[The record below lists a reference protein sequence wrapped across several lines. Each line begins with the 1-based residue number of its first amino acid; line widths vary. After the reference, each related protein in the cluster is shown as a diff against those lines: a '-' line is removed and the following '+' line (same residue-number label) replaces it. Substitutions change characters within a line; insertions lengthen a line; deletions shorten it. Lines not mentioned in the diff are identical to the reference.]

1 MPKLPTWDDVKR
13 VAEDVEKK
21 VQSAGASAKEKWN
34 QQVRPKLAEVGKKI
48 EEKGQRAGDA
58 IQTQVSAL
66 SEALS
71 KLQHEIAEDLKIGL
85 KKKPDDGPI
94 DVTPAKPDA
103 ADADAKPSD
112 APPSEPKP

>member
-34 QQVRPKLAEVGKKI
+34 QQVRPKLVEVGKKI

-85 KKKPDDGPI
+85 KKAKPDDGPI

-112 APPSEPKP
+112 TEPKP

>member
-21 VQSAGASAKEKWN
+21 VQSAGAAAKEKWN
-34 QQVRPKLAEVGKKI
+34 QQVRPKLAELGKKV
-48 EEKGQRAGDA
+48 EETGHRAGDA

-71 KLQHEIAEDLKIGL
+71 KLQHAIAEDLKIGT
-85 KKKPDDGPI
+85 KKQEPK
-94 DVTPAKPDA
+94 DVTPPKDA
-103 ADADAKPSD
+103 APAGDAASTAATSD
-112 APPSEPKP
+112 PKP

>member
-21 VQSAGASAKEKWN
+21 VQTAGAAAKERWN
-34 QQVRPKLAEVGKKI
+34 QQVRPKLAEVGKKL
-48 EEKGQRAGDA
+48 EETGHRAGDA

-71 KLQHEIAEDLKIGL
+71 KLQHEIAEDLKIGT
-85 KKKPDDGPI
+85 KKQEPNASNDASAPAPGASGDASE
-94 DVTPAKPDA
+94 AKPDT
-103 ADADAKPSD
+103 ST
-112 APPSEPKP
+112 

>member
-21 VQSAGASAKEKWN
+21 VQNAGAAAKDRWN
-34 QQVRPKLAEVGKKI
+34 QQVRPKLAEVGKKL
-48 EEKGQRAGDA
+48 EETGHRAGDA

-71 KLQHEIAEDLKIGL
+71 KLQHEIAEDLKIGT
-85 KKKPDDGPI
+85 KKHEPN
-94 DVTPAKPDA
+94 PAKDA
-103 ADADAKPSD
+103 SAP
-112 APPSEPKP
+112 APPASGDASEDKADKSP

>member
-21 VQSAGASAKEKWN
+21 VQSAGAAAKDKWN
-34 QQVRPKLAEVGKKI
+34 QQVRPKLAELGKKV
-48 EEKGQRAGDA
+48 EDTGHRAGDA

-71 KLQHEIAEDLKIGL
+71 KLQHEIAEDLKIGT
-85 KKKPDDGPI
+85 KKQEPK
-94 DVTPAKPDA
+94 DVTPAKDA
-103 ADADAKPSD
+103 AAAPSD
-112 APPSEPKP
+112 AASDAASATDPKKP